1 MKSFSNNKSPV
12 SDGLTKEFY
21 ETFWEEVKQPF
32 MNLLSQIK
40 VSKKLVTFQR
50 QSVIKLLEKKD
61 KDKRLITSW
70 RPVSL
75 LNVDYKIIPK
85 LFASRLKKVLLNHIS
100 SQQTTYV
107 AQKCML
113 LKKLR

>member
-1 MKSFSNNKSPV
+1 M
-12 SDGLTKEFY
+12 TKEFD
-21 ETFWEEVKQPF
+21 ETFWEDLKQPF
-32 MNLLSQIK
+32 MNLLNQIK
-40 VSKKLVTFQR
+40 VNKKLVTFQR

-61 KDKRLITSW
+61 KGKCLISSW

-107 AQKCML
+107 AQRCML

>member
-1 MKSFSNNKSPV
+1 M
-12 SDGLTKEFY
+12 TKEFD
-21 ETFWEEVKQPF
+21 ETFWEDLKQPF
-32 MNLLSQIK
+32 MNLLNQIK
-40 VSKKLVTFQR
+40 VNKKLVTFQR

-61 KDKRLITSW
+61 KDKCLISSW

-107 AQKCML
+107 AQRCML